1 MDTLTNTIKQFPYSE
16 KVGSPR
22 LNEHIWFW
30 GLFWATVVVIYFLPK
45 MVDYVYMLIV
55 FLLFVRSRQDYFWL
69 AFFILITNAPFGFF
83 TEGSS
88 TAAHRL
94 PLFSFGGGLSF
105 STPLIFLFIGLAK
118 ALVKNNR
125 VDSYFSRHYIV
136 FIFYMAFLIAIAF
149 IVHGTGLDVFLD
161 TIKKAFGLSFI
172 FIIYK
177 LIDNRED
184 KYKFVFLLLPF
195 VFLILADAF
204 YFLITGGD
212 YIYNIFNPSHFRRS
226 INLGVETT
234 SGLNA
239 RYLVSGFQLLYF
251 IFIFSLSFAFTARKK
266 NYFILAALSA
276 FIVVITGALR
286 SWFVIFSIALLFF
299 IYYSPGKIKSTLAI
313 AVLFLLLMLPVMHAS
328 TGSKAFEGAWSRI
341 STVFDLGESSSAS
354 TQTIQMRL
362 TEDLPKQFSLIEKN
376 PLTGWAFTGKW
387 GNVDTGNF
395 ALIVDTGFVGFL
407 IFLWFWF
414 SYIHILRQHIK
425 ILKSKESRNALKMLI
440 VLFLGTLLS
449 HFTTNA
455 LFLFYTGIFM
465 GTIVFLSEFILSEA
479 KLYDQQQVETW

>member
-1 MDTLTNTIKQFPYSE
+1 M
-16 KVGSPR
+16 
-22 LNEHIWFW
+22 
-30 GLFWATVVVIYFLPK
+30 
-45 MVDYVYMLIV
+45 
-55 FLLFVRSRQDYFWL
+55 
-69 AFFILITNAPFGFF
+69 
-83 TEGSS
+83 
-88 TAAHRL
+88 
-94 PLFSFGGGLSF
+94 
-105 STPLIFLFIGLAK
+105 
-118 ALVKNNR
+118 
-125 VDSYFSRHYIV
+125 
-136 FIFYMAFLIAIAF
+136 
-149 IVHGTGLDVFLD
+149 
-161 TIKKAFGLSFI
+161 
-172 FIIYK
+172 
-177 LIDNRED
+177 
-184 KYKFVFLLLPF
+184 
-195 VFLILADAF
+195 
-204 YFLITGGD
+204 
-212 YIYNIFNPSHFRRS
+212 
-226 INLGVETT
+226 
-234 SGLNA
+234 
-239 RYLVSGFQLLYF
+239 LYF

-414 SYIHILRQHIK
+414 SYIHIIRQHIK

-479 KLYDQQQVETW
+479 KLYDQQQVETWYTHKESQELNVK